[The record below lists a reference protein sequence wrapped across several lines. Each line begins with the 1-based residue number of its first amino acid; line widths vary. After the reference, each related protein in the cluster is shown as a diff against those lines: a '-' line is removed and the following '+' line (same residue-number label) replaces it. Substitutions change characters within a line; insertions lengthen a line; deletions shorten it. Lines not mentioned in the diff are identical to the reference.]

1 MRFLAAV
8 LVCVTVAS
16 SAVASTTGSLI
27 VNTTSPAV
35 FTAVYPQ
42 AARQK
47 IGQQQP
53 FNPIVQVNCSN
64 GYQDL
69 TIMRSESN
77 NKNGTWT
84 GTTYPLTVPGPADC
98 VATLSY
104 YDKDPATHA
113 LIYVF
118 VASAWFSVAA

>member
-8 LVCVTVAS
+8 LVCATVTG
-16 SAVASTTGSLI
+16 SAVASTGSLT

-84 GTTYPLTVPGPADC
+84 GVTYPLAVPGPADC
-98 VATLSY
+98 SATLSY

-118 VASAWFSVAA
+118 VASVSFSVGA